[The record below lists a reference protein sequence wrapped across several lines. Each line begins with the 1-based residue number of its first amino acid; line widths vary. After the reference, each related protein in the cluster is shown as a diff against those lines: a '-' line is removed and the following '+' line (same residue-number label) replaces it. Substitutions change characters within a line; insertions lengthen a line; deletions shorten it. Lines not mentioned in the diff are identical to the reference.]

1 MNRTAFHS
9 YNMRLRRREEAP
21 ITFEAYSQMV
31 DSNYPKDV
39 LGRLATHTAK
49 SIARMEEIFGESIH
63 TRKKECFRCGEK
75 KLEKEFGFRKNLKKE
90 WIIWGVCRVCESN
103 RLKKYYKGEQDVHKN

>member
-9 YNMRLRRREEAP
+9 YNMRLCRREEAP

-31 DSNYPKDV
+31 GSKNYPKDI

-49 SIARMEEIFGESIH
+49 SVARMEEIFGESIH
-63 TRKKECFRCGEK
+63 TRKKECFRCGEN
-75 KLEKEFGFRKNLKKE
+75 KLEKER
-90 WIIWGVCRVCESN
+90 IWGVCRVCESN
-103 RLKKYYKGEQDVHKN
+103 RLKKYYKGEQCVHRN